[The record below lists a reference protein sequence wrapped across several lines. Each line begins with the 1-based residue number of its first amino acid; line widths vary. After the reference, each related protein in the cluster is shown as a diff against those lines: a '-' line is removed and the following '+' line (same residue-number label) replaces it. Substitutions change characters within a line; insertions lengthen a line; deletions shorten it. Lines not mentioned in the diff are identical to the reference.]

1 MTVIF
6 LQKFQ
11 KQKPENVVLAVNR
24 KIFANKFDTNVG
36 IVKKSQD
43 FAENPVLCYTIL
55 QLVIVKNKTD
65 ILAI

>member
-11 KQKPENVVLAVNR
+11 KQKPENVVLSVNR
-24 KIFANKFDTNVG
+24 KIFANKFDTNVE
-36 IVKKSQD
+36 IVNKSQD
-43 FAENPVLCYTIL
+43 FAENPVLYYTIL

>member
-24 KIFANKFDTNVG
+24 KIFANKFDTNVE
-36 IVKKSQD
+36 IVNKIQD
-43 FAENPVLCYTIL
+43 FAQNPVLCYTIL
-55 QLVIVKNKTD
+55 QLVIVKIKR
-65 ILAI
+65 IF